1 MAGALVEMAWEGVGM
16 MGLDGG
22 LAFCDA
28 YYGWVGFGR
37 CHCLTV

>member
-22 LAFCDA
+22 LAFYNNNIVFCPKQ
-28 YYGWVGFGR
+28 VG
-37 CHCLTV
+37 VV